1 MNLVAAYRRMTGK
14 TQSYFAD
21 VLGISLNSYA
31 NKENGKTQF
40 TQQEMHLFYSEL
52 KKYISDITVEDIFFK
67 EELQKITKNKN
78 WFLKGGER
86 MNQTGIPVYLPQDVQ
101 QEIYNEILA
110 LTFTAIEKA
119 KNEMKATTNTRYLNK
134 KGLCEYFTCAP
145 RVVEQWQREGLKS
158 FLKGN
163 QIMFDL
169 KDVHEFLE
177 KKKF

>member
-1 MNLVAAYRRMTGK
+1 
-14 TQSYFAD
+14 
-21 VLGISLNSYA
+21 
-31 NKENGKTQF
+31 
-40 TQQEMHLFYSEL
+40 
-52 KKYISDITVEDIFFK
+52 
-67 EELQKITKNKN
+67 
-78 WFLKGGER
+78 
-86 MNQTGIPVYLPQDVQ
+86 MNQTGIPVYLPKDVQ

-110 LTFTAIEKA
+110 LTFSAIEKA

-145 RVVEQWQREGLKS
+145 REGLKS

>member
-1 MNLVAAYRRMTGK
+1 
-14 TQSYFAD
+14 
-21 VLGISLNSYA
+21 
-31 NKENGKTQF
+31 
-40 TQQEMHLFYSEL
+40 
-52 KKYISDITVEDIFFK
+52 
-67 EELQKITKNKN
+67 
-78 WFLKGGER
+78 
-86 MNQTGIPVYLPQDVQ
+86 MNQTGIPVYLPKDVQ
-101 QEIYNEILA
+101 QEIYNAILA